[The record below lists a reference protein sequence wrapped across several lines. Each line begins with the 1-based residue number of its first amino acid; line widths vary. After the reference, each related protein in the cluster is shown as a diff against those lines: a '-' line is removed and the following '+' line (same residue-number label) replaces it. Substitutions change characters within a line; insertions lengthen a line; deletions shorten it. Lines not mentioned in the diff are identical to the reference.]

1 MVALIERSD
10 VHIQVAYR
18 YSLSD
23 RLENK
28 HGQVKLY
35 IQTQINQKYCMY
47 YYGGKTIGKGIS
59 LESTMM
65 NICTACF
72 HVYTMLFQLDSQCSL
87 DIFQIMLSITVWAH
101 PLMLVNNC
109 TYITARG
116 EIVLCFSI
124 LREGGGDG
132 GGRGREGGEGKERGK
147 KVREG
152 EEARTG
158 GARM

>member
-1 MVALIERSD
+1 
-10 VHIQVAYR
+10 
-18 YSLSD
+18 
-23 RLENK
+23 
-28 HGQVKLY
+28 
-35 IQTQINQKYCMY
+35 
-47 YYGGKTIGKGIS
+47 
-59 LESTMM
+59 MM
-65 NICTACF
+65 NTCTVCF

-132 GGRGREGGEGKERGK
+132 GGRGREGGEGKGK
-147 KVREG
+147 KRGREEQGRKGGNEREREKGREKVRDEK
-152 EEARTG
+152 ERE
-158 GARM
+158 